1 MLGMPR
7 TSGGGRL
14 WVSGTLSRS
23 CTEGYGGV
31 DTEWQSW
38 GDAVRCNSESMDE
51 EALSMMSGI
60 LMMSGIEG
68 SELSRGDSGA

>member
-1 MLGMPR
+1 MPCM
-7 TSGGGRL
+7 SGGGRL
-14 WVSGTLSRS
+14 WGSGVLSRS

-38 GDAVRCNSESMDE
+38 GNAVQCDSESMDE
-51 EALSMMSGI
+51 EALSMMLGI